1 MSNYL
6 ITGGSGYFGSILC
19 KSLLKRGNK
28 VRIFDLNDSTDRD
41 NSVEY
46 IQGDICDYKKVEQA
60 CDGCDIIFHCV
71 AQVPLAKS
79 KKLFQSV
86 NVGGTK
92 NLLTAAKK
100 VKTNKI
106 IYVSSSAVYGIP
118 CTNPVKEYHIPIPK
132 EPYGKAKLEG
142 EKLCLNETQNGLDIT
157 IVRPRTI
164 LGHGR
169 LGIFHIL
176 FNWISEGYNIPVLGK
191 GDNQYQF
198 IHAEDLAEACI
209 LAAEQEGSN
218 IYNCGA
224 TEFGSM
230 RETLES
236 LCLHANTG
244 SKVKSL
250 PQLPATML
258 MKVTSRLGL
267 TPLGAYHSLMY
278 GRSFHFDTTKLQD
291 LSWTAKYSNTAM
303 ICESYDW
310 FLKNSNQERKGKL
323 SAHQKS
329 LNEKYLWILKKFL

>member
-1 MSNYL
+1 MSCCL

-19 KSLLKRGNK
+19 KSLLKSGNK

-41 NSVEY
+41 SSVEY
-46 IQGDICDYKKVEQA
+46 FHGDIRDHKKVEQA

-79 KKLFQSV
+79 KKLFESV

-92 NLLTAAKK
+92 NLLAAAKK
-100 VKTNKI
+100 FKTKKI
-106 IYVSSSAVYGIP
+106 IYVSSSAIYGIP
-118 CTNPVKEYHIPIPK
+118 CNNPVMEEHIPIPK

-142 EKLCLNETQNGLDIT
+142 EKLCLNEIGNGLDIT

-176 FNWISEGYNIPVLGK
+176 FNWISNGYNIPVLGK
-191 GDNQYQF
+191 GDNLYQF
-198 IHAEDLAEACI
+198 IHAEDLAEACKI
-209 LAAEQEGSN
+209 TAEQEGSN

-224 TEFGSM
+224 TEYGTM
-230 RETLES
+230 RDTLER
-236 LCLHANTG
+236 LCLHAKTG

-250 PQLPATML
+250 PQFPATML
-258 MKVTSRLGL
+258 MKVTSKIGL

-278 GRSFHFDTTKLQD
+278 GRSFYFDTTKLQD
-291 LSWTAKYSNTAM
+291 LHWSPRYSNAEM

-310 FLKNSNQERKGKL
+310 FIKHSNQEKEDKL

-329 LNEKYLWILKKFL
+329 LNEKSLWILKKLL

>member
-1 MSNYL
+1 MSYCL

-19 KSLLKRGNK
+19 KSLLKKGNK
-28 VRIFDLNDSTDRD
+28 VRIFDLNDSIDRD
-41 NSVEY
+41 SSVEY
-46 IQGDICDYKKVEQA
+46 IHGDICDPKKVEQA
-60 CDGCDIIFHCV
+60 CDDCDIIFHCV

-79 KKLFQSV
+79 KKLFESV

-92 NLLTAAKK
+92 NLLAAAKK
-100 VKTNKI
+100 FKAKKI
-106 IYVSSSAVYGIP
+106 IYVSSSAIYGIP
-118 CTNPVKEYHIPIPK
+118 FTNPVMEEHIPIPR
-132 EPYGKAKLEG
+132 ETYGKAKLEG
-142 EKLCLNETQNGLDIT
+142 EKLCLNEIHNGLDIT

-209 LAAEQEGSN
+209 LSSEQEGSN

-224 TEFGSM
+224 TEFCSM

-250 PQLPATML
+250 PKLPATLM

-278 GRSFHFDTTKLQD
+278 GRSFYFDTTKLQD
-291 LSWTAKYSNTAM
+291 LSWTAKYSNTDM
-303 ICESYDW
+303 MCESYDW
-310 FLKNSNQERKGKL
+310 FLKKANQEKEGEL

-329 LNEKYLWILKKFL
+329 LNEKSLWMLKKLL